1 MELVFLGTAGMVP
14 TKERNVQSIYLDY
27 NGTGILLD
35 CGEGTQRQMQHA
47 KLNAQK
53 IKTILISHW
62 HGDHVSGLVG
72 LLQTIGNFSG
82 QDAKPLRLFGPKGT
96 KKYLNHLMN
105 SCIFEKKVDLD
116 VTEVDAKKLKTIFET
131 EEYDISA
138 INLDHSTP
146 CIGYRFSIKPVR
158 RMNQAKLTKLGIKGP
173 NVGKLQEGKTIMHNG
188 KKINPDTISTITP
201 GKSVAFIF
209 DTQLVD
215 ACHDLAENADLVV
228 SEAVY
233 LHELEHKAE
242 QYKHMTA
249 QQAAQVAS
257 MAGAEELI
265 LTHFS
270 QRYKEVTLLE
280 KEAKAVFPNTTCA
293 YDFFKKKL

>member
-27 NGTGILLD
+27 KGEGILLD
-35 CGEGTQRQMQHA
+35 CGEGTQRQIQLA

-53 IKTILISHW
+53 IRTILISHW

-82 QDAKPLRLFGPKGT
+82 HDTKSLRLFGPKGT
-96 KKYLNHLMN
+96 TKHLNHLMN
-105 SCIFEKKVDLD
+105 SCIFETKVDLD
-116 VTEVDAKKLKTIFET
+116 VTEIDAQEVKTIFET
-131 EEYDISA
+131 DEYTISA
-138 INLDHSTP
+138 INLEHSTP
-146 CIGYRFSIKPVR
+146 CLGYKFAIKPKR
-158 RMNQAKLTKLGIKGP
+158 RMNQKKLVQLGITGP
-173 NVGKLQEGKTIMHNG
+173 NVGKLQEGKTITH
-188 KKINPDTISTITP
+188 KKLEIKPDEVSTSIP
-201 GKSVAFIF
+201 GKSIAFIF
-209 DTQLVD
+209 DTLLTD
-215 ACHDLAENADLVV
+215 ACHELAANVDLVV

-242 QYKHMTA
+242 EYKHMTA

-257 MAGAEELI
+257 MAGAQELI

-270 QRYKEVTLLE
+270 QRYKETTQLE
-280 KEAKAVFPNTTCA
+280 QEAKAVFPNTICA
-293 YDFFKKKL
+293 YDFFKKKF

>member
-1 MELVFLGTAGMVP
+1 MELIFLGTAGMVP

-27 NGTGILLD
+27 KGEGILLD
-35 CGEGTQRQMQHA
+35 CGEGTQRQIQHA
-47 KLNAQK
+47 GLNAQK

-82 QDAKPLRLFGPKGT
+82 QDTKPLRLFGPKGT
-96 KKYLNHLMN
+96 KKHLHHLMN
-105 SCIFEKKVDLD
+105 GCVFETKIDLE
-116 VTEVDAKKLKTIFET
+116 VTEVDAKKLKTIYSA
-131 EEYDISA
+131 EEYELAA

-146 CIGYRFSIKPVR
+146 CIGFRFTIKPQR
-158 RMNQAKLTKLGIKGP
+158 RMHQKKLDQFGITGP
-173 NVGKLQEGKTIMHNG
+173 NVGKLQAGKTIIHKG
-188 KKINPDTISTITP
+188 KKVAPDMVSSIIS

-209 DTQLVD
+209 DTQLTASCHVLAQD
-215 ACHDLAENADLVV
+215 ADILV

-233 LHELEHKAE
+233 MHALEEKAIF
-242 QYKHMTA
+242 YKHMTA

-257 MAGAEELI
+257 MAGAQELI

-270 QRYKEVTLLE
+270 QRYKETDALE
-280 KEAKAVFPNTTCA
+280 QEAKAVFPNTTCA
-293 YDFFKKKL
+293 YDFMKKKL